1 MARKEHG
8 ARPVSRRHH
17 VPAARQRSQA
27 RRIDGGADQVPDG
40 YGEPLALPL
49 RQGPGALTSVLE
61 QLAPKQ
67 PRLVWTISGEL
78 ALLQD
83 QCSRYVRP
91 MNHNHQTLIGVL
103 AWDGFLT
110 SEVVAPV
117 EVLGAAV
124 DRGLLD
130 ARVQVVASEAT
141 PVTSAEG
148 LRILPDVTIDE
159 CPTLDVLIVSGSA
172 EMDGP
177 LADARLVDFVA
188 RQGKGARYLASNC
201 SAAFLVGKAGL
212 LDGRRVTTYRGGEA
226 DLQDQFPEARVSP
239 EDVVVDGSLISSSG
253 EVVSYEAA
261 LVLLAELAGQEAA
274 KRIAEDLYIR

>member
-1 MARKEHG
+1 MSWPFSKTNARG
-8 ARPVSRRHH
+8 TF
-17 VPAARQRSQA
+17 
-27 RRIDGGADQVPDG
+27 G
-40 YGEPLALPL
+40 
-49 RQGPGALTSVLE
+49 
-61 QLAPKQ
+61 
-67 PRLVWTISGEL
+67 
-78 ALLQD
+78 
-83 QCSRYVRP
+83 P